1 MVRKYGLASDNNLSD
16 AEDNVESLKN
26 LGFQVK
32 DLYILQ
38 GAGAAEVTSVDYVNC
53 SGLTYYLEDQ
63 TSAVLTRAQTILT
76 SGTQYIANSGDA
88 NIGDIFYDIINSDR
102 GFVDLNEN
110 IYSTSSGSFFS
121 TLNSSGDYSQGGQYK
136 VGSVEA
142 TTLVASGFVF
152 DNTVSAADWD
162 NKFVKYKQYI
172 EVKNE
177 DSSLTQFIPT
187 YLAPPTVMQGN
198 ALWFDSEYSSFAVD
212 GSNNVSGWYDV
223 SNRALL
229 TQSTGANQPVLTSG
243 LLNSKPGVVF
253 NGNQFLTTS
262 GVESFVPYGATVVT
276 IFRVADTSYNI
287 LGTVNSNTISWRESD
302 GRGDLGLFTQSV
314 ESDFP
319 INMPAVGTYYS
330 SIRIDENYGLE
341 FRLNS
346 FRTDYEAPTSFVYD
360 PTGTFVVGRSVA
372 EGSTANSFTGDLY
385 AICLFNRVLNDQ
397 ELATIEEYFAW
408 RFGFVY
414 DPSLTQ
420 TIQLEDENDL
430 QDESDNAFVFG

>member
-1 MVRKYGLASDNNLSD
+1 MVRKYGLAADNNLSD
-16 AEDNVESLKN
+16 VEDNVESLEN

-38 GAGAAEVTSVDYVNC
+38 GTGAAEVTSVDYANC
-53 SGLTYYLEDQ
+53 SGLTYYLENQ
-63 TSAVLTRAQTILT
+63 TSAVLTRAQTLLT

-88 NIGDIFYDIINSDR
+88 NIGTIIYDIINSDR

-142 TTLVASGFVF
+142 TTLVASGLVF
-152 DNTVSAADWD
+152 NNSISAVDWD
-162 NKFVKYKQYI
+162 DKFVKYKQYI

-177 DSSLTQFIPT
+177 NSSLTQFVPT
-187 YLAPPTVMQGN
+187 YLAPPTIMQGH
-198 ALWFDSEYSSFAVD
+198 ALWFDAEYSSFAVD
-212 GSNNVSGWYDV
+212 GSNNVSGWFDV
-223 SNRALL
+223 NGSSVL
-229 TQSTGANQPVLTSG
+229 TQGTTANQPVLTSG
-243 LLNSKPGVVF
+243 LLNSKPGLVF
-253 NGNQFLTTS
+253 NGNKFLTGS
-262 GVESFVPYGATVVT
+262 GIGSFVPYGATVVT
-276 IFRVADTSYNI
+276 IFRVADTVYNL
-287 LGTVNSNTISWRESD
+287 LGTVNNNTISWREAD
-302 GRGDLGLFTQSV
+302 GRGDLGLFTTGV

-319 INMPAVGTYYS
+319 VDSPAVGTYYN

-341 FRLNS
+341 FRLNGY
-346 FRTDYEAPTSFVYD
+346 RTDYEAPTGFVYD
-360 PTGTFVVGRSVA
+360 PTGTFVVGRAV

-385 AICLFNRVLNDQ
+385 SICLFDRVLNDQ

-420 TIQLEDENDL
+420 TLQLEDGNDL
-430 QDESDNAFVFG
+430 DDESDNAFVFG

>member
-1 MVRKYGLASDNNLSD
+1 
-16 AEDNVESLKN
+16 
-26 LGFQVK
+26 
-32 DLYILQ
+32 
-38 GAGAAEVTSVDYVNC
+38 
-53 SGLTYYLEDQ
+53 
-63 TSAVLTRAQTILT
+63 
-76 SGTQYIANSGDA
+76 
-88 NIGDIFYDIINSDR
+88 
-102 GFVDLNEN
+102 
-110 IYSTSSGSFFS
+110 
-121 TLNSSGDYSQGGQYK
+121 
-136 VGSVEA
+136 
-142 TTLVASGFVF
+142 
-152 DNTVSAADWD
+152 
-162 NKFVKYKQYI
+162 
-172 EVKNE
+172 
-177 DSSLTQFIPT
+177 
-187 YLAPPTVMQGN
+187 MQGN

-360 PTGTFVVGRSVA
+360 PTGTFVVGRAV

-385 AICLFNRVLNDQ
+385 SICLFDRVLNDQ

-420 TIQLEDENDL
+420 TLQLEDGNDL
-430 QDESDNAFVFG
+430 DDESDNAFVFG